1 MNNIGKPSPSPAI
14 VKNSLNHAE
23 EVESDEVEWSE
34 EVTMPPPKKKSKV
47 SLIKEPLYLSGN
59 YSNSQS
65 GAKAS
70 KARIDYSYSQ

>member
-1 MNNIGKPSPSPAI
+1 MVV

-23 EVESDEVEWSE
+23 EVESDEAEWSE